1 MKVLRQLRIPVSPER
16 LFCREKSDE
25 SSDKSARRAL
35 VARSF
40 RILMLF
46 GDDLGDFLSVPR
58 QEATVEARARLLPL
72 YEQLLG
78 ERWFV
83 IPNPMYGSWER
94 AVGTDVET
102 KLKAL
107 RR

>member
-1 MKVLRQLRIPVSPER
+1 
-16 LFCREKSDE
+16 
-25 SSDKSARRAL
+25 
-35 VARSF
+35 
-40 RILMLF
+40 MLF